1 MDLLEITDWN
11 SATAKNR
18 LSVLSRP
25 SISRSEDLNFKIKEI
40 INNVHFAG
48 DEALKEMTI
57 KYKNIILEKIKNDG
71 SLTDKSLSKALA
83 KDGYLISDDLFNK
96 TLLDL
101 EIMGLINV
109 SWITKNTRR
118 VETVTGQIEDEVEIQ
133 NKKMLEKDYE
143 ASFPKANGTSS

>member
-1 MDLLEITDWN
+1 
-11 SATAKNR
+11 
-18 LSVLSRP
+18 
-25 SISRSEDLNFKIKEI
+25 
-40 INNVHFAG
+40 
-48 DEALKEMTI
+48 MTI
-57 KYKNIILEKIKNDG
+57 KYKNIILEKIEDDG
-71 SLTDKSLSKALA
+71 SLTDKSLSKSLV

-118 VETVTGQIEDEVEIQ
+118 IENVREQIDDEVEIQ

-143 ASFPKANGTSS
+143 ASFPKANGTSD

>member
-1 MDLLEITDWN
+1 
-11 SATAKNR
+11 
-18 LSVLSRP
+18 
-25 SISRSEDLNFKIKEI
+25 
-40 INNVHFAG
+40 
-48 DEALKEMTI
+48 MTI

-118 VETVTGQIEDEVEIQ
+118 VETVTEQIEDEVEIQ

-143 ASFPKANGTSS
+143 ASFPKANNTSS

>member
-1 MDLLEITDWN
+1 
-11 SATAKNR
+11 
-18 LSVLSRP
+18 
-25 SISRSEDLNFKIKEI
+25 
-40 INNVHFAG
+40 
-48 DEALKEMTI
+48 MTI

-143 ASFPKANGTSS
+143 ASFPKANNTSS

>member
-1 MDLLEITDWN
+1 
-11 SATAKNR
+11 
-18 LSVLSRP
+18 
-25 SISRSEDLNFKIKEI
+25 
-40 INNVHFAG
+40 
-48 DEALKEMTI
+48 MTI

-101 EIMGLINV
+101 EIMGLVHV

-118 VETVTGQIEDEVEIQ
+118 IEIVTEKVEDKVEIE

>member
-1 MDLLEITDWN
+1 
-11 SATAKNR
+11 
-18 LSVLSRP
+18 
-25 SISRSEDLNFKIKEI
+25 
-40 INNVHFAG
+40 
-48 DEALKEMTI
+48 MTI
-57 KYKNIILEKIKNDG
+57 KYKNIILEKIKDDG
-71 SLTDKSLSKALA
+71 SLTDKSLSKSLT

-118 VETVTGQIEDEVEIQ
+118 IENVREQIDDEVEIQ

-143 ASFPKANGTSS
+143 ASFPKANNTSS

>member
-1 MDLLEITDWN
+1 
-11 SATAKNR
+11 
-18 LSVLSRP
+18 
-25 SISRSEDLNFKIKEI
+25 
-40 INNVHFAG
+40 
-48 DEALKEMTI
+48 MTI

-118 VETVTGQIEDEVEIQ
+118 VETVIGQIEDEVEIQ

-143 ASFPKANGTSS
+143 ASFPKANGTSG

>member
-1 MDLLEITDWN
+1 
-11 SATAKNR
+11 
-18 LSVLSRP
+18 
-25 SISRSEDLNFKIKEI
+25 
-40 INNVHFAG
+40 
-48 DEALKEMTI
+48 MTI

-118 VETVTGQIEDEVEIQ
+118 VETVTGQIDDEIEIQ

>member
-1 MDLLEITDWN
+1 
-11 SATAKNR
+11 
-18 LSVLSRP
+18 
-25 SISRSEDLNFKIKEI
+25 
-40 INNVHFAG
+40 
-48 DEALKEMTI
+48 MTI
-57 KYKNIILEKIKNDG
+57 KYKNIILEKITNDG
-71 SLTDKSLSKALA
+71 SLTDKSLSKSLV

-118 VETVTGQIEDEVEIQ
+118 IEIVTEQIEDEVEIQ

-143 ASFPKANGTSS
+143 ASFPKANNTSS

>member
-1 MDLLEITDWN
+1 
-11 SATAKNR
+11 
-18 LSVLSRP
+18 
-25 SISRSEDLNFKIKEI
+25 
-40 INNVHFAG
+40 
-48 DEALKEMTI
+48 MTI

-118 VETVTGQIEDEVEIQ
+118 VETITGQIEDEVEIQ

-143 ASFPKANGTSS
+143 ASFPKANNTSS

>member
-1 MDLLEITDWN
+1 
-11 SATAKNR
+11 
-18 LSVLSRP
+18 
-25 SISRSEDLNFKIKEI
+25 
-40 INNVHFAG
+40 
-48 DEALKEMTI
+48 MTI

-101 EIMGLINV
+101 EIMGLVNV

-143 ASFPKANGTSS
+143 ASFPKANNTSS

>member
-1 MDLLEITDWN
+1 
-11 SATAKNR
+11 
-18 LSVLSRP
+18 
-25 SISRSEDLNFKIKEI
+25 
-40 INNVHFAG
+40 
-48 DEALKEMTI
+48 MTI

-118 VETVTGQIEDEVEIQ
+118 VETITGQIEDEVEIQ

>member
-1 MDLLEITDWN
+1 
-11 SATAKNR
+11 
-18 LSVLSRP
+18 
-25 SISRSEDLNFKIKEI
+25 
-40 INNVHFAG
+40 
-48 DEALKEMTI
+48 MTI

-118 VETVTGQIEDEVEIQ
+118 VETVIGQIEDEVEIQ

>member
-1 MDLLEITDWN
+1 
-11 SATAKNR
+11 
-18 LSVLSRP
+18 
-25 SISRSEDLNFKIKEI
+25 
-40 INNVHFAG
+40 
-48 DEALKEMTI
+48 MTI
-57 KYKNIILEKIKNDG
+57 KYKNIILEKIKDDG
-71 SLTDKSLSKALA
+71 SLTDKSLSKSLA

-101 EIMGLINV
+101 EIMGLITV

-143 ASFPKANGTSS
+143 ASFPKANNTSG

>member
-1 MDLLEITDWN
+1 
-11 SATAKNR
+11 
-18 LSVLSRP
+18 
-25 SISRSEDLNFKIKEI
+25 
-40 INNVHFAG
+40 
-48 DEALKEMTI
+48 MTI
-57 KYKNIILEKIKNDG
+57 KYKNIILEKIKSEG
-71 SLTDKSLSKALA
+71 SLTDKSLSKSLS

-118 VETVTGQIEDEVEIQ
+118 VETITGQIEDEVEIQ

>member
-1 MDLLEITDWN
+1 
-11 SATAKNR
+11 
-18 LSVLSRP
+18 
-25 SISRSEDLNFKIKEI
+25 
-40 INNVHFAG
+40 
-48 DEALKEMTI
+48 MTI

-118 VETVTGQIEDEVEIQ
+118 VETITEQIEDEVEIQ

>member
-1 MDLLEITDWN
+1 
-11 SATAKNR
+11 
-18 LSVLSRP
+18 
-25 SISRSEDLNFKIKEI
+25 
-40 INNVHFAG
+40 
-48 DEALKEMTI
+48 MTI
-57 KYKNIILEKIKNDG
+57 KYKNIILEKITNDG

-101 EIMGLINV
+101 EIMGLVNV

-118 VETVTGQIEDEVEIQ
+118 IEIITEQVEDEIEIQ

-143 ASFPKANGTSS
+143 ASFPKANNTSG

>member
-1 MDLLEITDWN
+1 
-11 SATAKNR
+11 
-18 LSVLSRP
+18 
-25 SISRSEDLNFKIKEI
+25 
-40 INNVHFAG
+40 
-48 DEALKEMTI
+48 MTI

-143 ASFPKANGTSS
+143 ASFPKANDTSN

>member
-1 MDLLEITDWN
+1 
-11 SATAKNR
+11 
-18 LSVLSRP
+18 
-25 SISRSEDLNFKIKEI
+25 
-40 INNVHFAG
+40 
-48 DEALKEMTI
+48 MTI

-118 VETVTGQIEDEVEIQ
+118 VETITGQIEDEVEIQ
-133 NKKMLEKDYE
+133 NKKMLEEDYE

>member
-1 MDLLEITDWN
+1 
-11 SATAKNR
+11 
-18 LSVLSRP
+18 
-25 SISRSEDLNFKIKEI
+25 
-40 INNVHFAG
+40 
-48 DEALKEMTI
+48 MTI
-57 KYKNIILEKIKNDG
+57 KYKNIILEKIKDDG
-71 SLTDKSLSKALA
+71 SLTDKSLSKSLS

-118 VETVTGQIEDEVEIQ
+118 IEIVTEKVEDEIEIQ

-143 ASFPKANGTSS
+143 ASFPKANDTSD

>member
-1 MDLLEITDWN
+1 
-11 SATAKNR
+11 
-18 LSVLSRP
+18 
-25 SISRSEDLNFKIKEI
+25 
-40 INNVHFAG
+40 
-48 DEALKEMTI
+48 MTI
-57 KYKNIILEKIKNDG
+57 KYKNIILEKIKDDG
-71 SLTDKSLSKALA
+71 SLTDKSLSKSLA

-143 ASFPKANGTSS
+143 ASFPKANGTSG

>member
-1 MDLLEITDWN
+1 
-11 SATAKNR
+11 
-18 LSVLSRP
+18 
-25 SISRSEDLNFKIKEI
+25 
-40 INNVHFAG
+40 
-48 DEALKEMTI
+48 MTI
-57 KYKNIILEKIKNDG
+57 KYKNIILEKITNDG
-71 SLTDKSLSKALA
+71 SLTDISLSKALA

>member
-1 MDLLEITDWN
+1 
-11 SATAKNR
+11 
-18 LSVLSRP
+18 
-25 SISRSEDLNFKIKEI
+25 
-40 INNVHFAG
+40 
-48 DEALKEMTI
+48 MTI

-101 EIMGLINV
+101 EIMGLVHV

-118 VETVTGQIEDEVEIQ
+118 IEIVAEQIEDEVEIQ